1 ESKQPTQSTTPK
13 NPSEALP
20 NINNVR
26 NSASRAESMP
36 IDSAIFAEQKSNQ
49 CVGAIAPTATRPCRV
64 WQSVSFFRKI
74 RSKVA
79 AVPPLIFLKK
89 LRFLKKLAL
98 CLDKEIARHSQQKS
112 GALSFSGLG
121 RAGRGETL
129 FSFAQTSDDENLGSI
144 RESVNL
150 RG

>member
-1 ESKQPTQSTTPK
+1 
-13 NPSEALP
+13 
-20 NINNVR
+20 
-26 NSASRAESMP
+26 MP

-98 CLDKEIARHSQQKS
+98 CLDKEQKDPTGCKRSAAKKRRFIFFGAGES
-112 GALSFSGLG
+112 GE
-121 RAGRGETL
+121 RGNP
-129 FSFAQTSDDENLGSI
+129 FFFCANK
-144 RESVNL
+144 
-150 RG
+150 

>member
-1 ESKQPTQSTTPK
+1 MG
-13 NPSEALP
+13 
-20 NINNVR
+20 R
-26 NSASRAESMP
+26 DSASRAESIS
-36 IDSAIFAEQKSNQ
+36 IDSAIFAAQKSNQ
-49 CVGAIAPTATRPCRV
+49 CVGAIAPTDTRPCRV

-98 CLDKEIARHSQQKS
+98 CLDKEIARHSPRLRKKTQRVASEAQQKS

-121 RAGRGETL
+121 RAGRGETP
-129 FSFAQTSDDENLGSI
+129 FSFAQTSDDVNLGSI

>member
-1 ESKQPTQSTTPK
+1 
-13 NPSEALP
+13 
-20 NINNVR
+20 
-26 NSASRAESMP
+26 M
-36 IDSAIFAEQKSNQ
+36 
-49 CVGAIAPTATRPCRV
+49 
-64 WQSVSFFRKI
+64 
-74 RSKVA
+74 A

-98 CLDKEIARHSQQKS
+98 CLDKEIARHSPRLRKKTQRVASEAQQKS

-121 RAGRGETL
+121 RAGRGETP
-129 FSFAQTSDDENLGSI
+129 FSFAQTSDDVNLGSI

>member
-1 ESKQPTQSTTPK
+1 MER
-13 NPSEALP
+13 
-20 NINNVR
+20 V
-26 NSASRAESMP
+26 SASRAESMP

-98 CLDKEIARHSQQKS
+98 CLDKEIARHSPRLRKKTQRVASEAQDCAKRPNGLQAKRS
-112 GALSFSGLG
+112 KKAALYLFRGWG
-121 RAGRGETL
+121 ERGEGKPFFL
-129 FSFAQTSDDENLGSI
+129 
-144 RESVNL
+144 L
-150 RG
+150 RKQVMMRI

>member
-1 ESKQPTQSTTPK
+1 
-13 NPSEALP
+13 
-20 NINNVR
+20 
-26 NSASRAESMP
+26 MP

-64 WQSVSFFRKI
+64 WQSVSFFRKRSFFRKI

-98 CLDKEIARHSQQKS
+98 CLDKEIARHSPRLRKKTQRVASEAQQKS

-129 FSFAQTSDDENLGSI
+129 FSFAQTSDDETLEHI

>member
-1 ESKQPTQSTTPK
+1 
-13 NPSEALP
+13 
-20 NINNVR
+20 
-26 NSASRAESMP
+26 MP

-98 CLDKEIARHSQQKS
+98 CLDKEIARHSPRLRKKTQRVASEAQQKS

-129 FSFAQTSDDENLGSI
+129 FSFAQTSDDENLEHI